1 MDAIGLEILQ
11 RELTAD
17 RKVLA
22 DAAWKASQRIAESN
36 PGHLEACAYEMAR
49 FYTVF
54 ERMLENICEA
64 FENHFDHHGDWHE
77 KLLNRLALQLPGL
90 RPAFL
95 PEGTLAGLRELK
107 RFRHLIRHAYDLT
120 LRDDRLR
127 ELAAILS
134 DVNAA
139 MPGWCDGFLATVRRE
154 QNW

>member
-11 RELTAD
+11 RELIAD

-36 PGHLEACAYEMAR
+36 AGHLEACAYETAR

-64 FENHFDHHGDWHE
+64 FENHFEHHGDWHE

-95 PEGTLAGLRELK
+95 PEDTVAELRELK

-120 LRDDRLR
+120 LREDRLR
-127 ELAAILS
+127 DVVTIV
-134 DVNAA
+134 DKVNAA
-139 MPGWCDGFLATVRRE
+139 MPEWCDRFLAAVRAE
-154 QNW
+154 QKW